1 MPTNIYEL
9 AEQYKTLIDFAE
21 EEDVDISDT
30 LLGIAETLDQR
41 MESLVLSVRTLEA
54 QVDVLDSEINRLK
67 GKKQAVTN
75 HVDRIKQY
83 MRELL
88 EASGRTKAGGTLGS
102 VNLQNSPLSLV
113 VDDENIIPSDYM
125 KATLTMQLNEL
136 PEELSGHP
144 TLKLSV
150 DKKSIIDL
158 SRHDDFTVQGTHVER
173 NQHLRLR

>member
-1 MPTNIYEL
+1 MATNIYEL

-41 MESLVLSVRTLEA
+41 MESLVLSVRTVEA
-54 QVDVLDSEINRLK
+54 QAGVLDSEIDRLK
-67 GKKQAVTN
+67 GKKKAVTN

-102 VNLQNSPLSLV
+102 VNLQNSPLSLA
-113 VDDENIIPSDYM
+113 VDNANVIPDDYM
-125 KATLTMQLNEL
+125 KATLTVQLNEL

-150 DKKSIIDL
+150 DKKAIL
-158 SRHDDFTVQGTHVER
+158 ELARHDDFEIEGTHVER